1 MWPLRGLVAPS
12 GIFGAP
18 SGILYTSL
26 EIRCAPSEILCAPSD
41 FYSTPSGIRC
51 TPSETLCAPSEI
63 LCALSEIRCAPY
75 LHTGLLCTQSQSF
88 LPDLFPPQS
97 HRRPELGLTAV
108 NFKPKALI
116 LQLTKP
122 RLKEVPYFTEAHTAS
137 FLTSTSSDSHTL
149 TLHLGVMG
157 VFTQWNSASTH
168 EVKALV
174 FPESRFASMLEI
186 AYAKQKRNM
195 GERQQVLLFVHS
207 LKPYSLSIPPP
218 CIFSSPIGLG
228 YLHLHAHWSPPS
240 GRLITGC
247 MPLPFSSPRSSL
259 FLHRAFSVSRT
270 CSVSWP
276 LSYTCTHS
284 VLGTSFSPLISH
296 VPALPHHAEH
306 DLLKA

>member
-1 MWPLRGLVAPS
+1 MCSLRDLVAPS
-12 GIFGAP
+12 GIFSTP

-26 EIRCAPSEILCAPSD
+26 EIGCAPSEILCAPSD
-41 FYSTPSGIRC
+41 IYSTSSG
-51 TPSETLCAPSEI
+51 
-63 LCALSEIRCAPY
+63 IRCAPY
-75 LHTGLLCTQSQSF
+75 PHTDLLYTQSF

-122 RLKEVPYFTEAHTAS
+122 RLKEVPYFTEAHTVS

-174 FPESRFASMLEI
+174 FPESRFAGMLEI

-207 LKPYSLSIPPP
+207 LKPYSLSIPPS
-218 CIFSSPIGLG
+218 CVFSSPIGLG
-228 YLHLHAHWSPPS
+228 YLHLHAH
-240 GRLITGC
+240 
-247 MPLPFSSPRSSL
+247 
-259 FLHRAFSVSRT
+259 
-270 CSVSWP
+270 
-276 LSYTCTHS
+276 
-284 VLGTSFSPLISH
+284 
-296 VPALPHHAEH
+296 
-306 DLLKA
+306 